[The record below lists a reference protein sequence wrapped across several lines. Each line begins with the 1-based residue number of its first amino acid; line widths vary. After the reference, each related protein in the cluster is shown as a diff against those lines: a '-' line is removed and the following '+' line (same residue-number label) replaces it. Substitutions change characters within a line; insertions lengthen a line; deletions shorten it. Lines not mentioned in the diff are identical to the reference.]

1 MLWKSF
7 FSTKLM
13 KAGMFCQKLEPTMS
27 VEQKHR
33 RYLNLTGTKKLLL
46 ANATAQR
53 ASGESVYSTYL
64 LLRIEH
70 DSGCLL
76 QAIKPFFQFCKFK
89 NPKSWD
95 CCCGQSVSKCLKA
108 KLWYLGNF
116 VFLPFCYK
124 VGFILESQPTK
135 LARRVYLI
143 LFFLFNFLFKSM

>member
-1 MLWKSF
+1 MVKIF
-7 FSTKLM
+7 FSHRAQ

-27 VEQKHR
+27 VEQKHL
-33 RYLNLTGTKKLLL
+33 RYLNLLE
-46 ANATAQR
+46 QR
-53 ASGESVYSTYL
+53 SCSWQMPQPKWASGESVYSTYL

-116 VFLPFCYK
+116 VFLPCCYK
-124 VGFILESQPTK
+124 VGFILESQPTN

-143 LFFLFNFLFKSM
+143 LFCLFNFLFKSM